1 MTTIEFF
8 HDAVCGWC
16 YLLSPRLRIIAAKYP
31 VKIVHRAFVLQYNES
46 DMITRF
52 GSLRQAKQEILQHWA
67 QCQQYAEQPELINI
81 EGMRA
86 ASFDYPTGYLAA
98 LYAKAIEQHCGQMAH
113 WHFFDAVQRAHLYEA
128 QNIADPQVLNAIT
141 NTLACTYDIP
151 YASIIASVHSSK
163 VIKAVTN
170 DNLRAEAFGIRTIP
184 SLLINGRKSVSQT
197 LSLEQLESLVIS
209 SLSANLVE
217 DEL

>member
-31 VKIVHRAFVLQYNES
+31 VKIVHRAFVLQRDES
-46 DMITRF
+46 DMIARF
-52 GSLRQAKQEILQHWA
+52 GSLQQAKQEILQHWE

-81 EGMRA
+81 ERMRA

-98 LYAKAIEQHCGQMAH
+98 RYAKAFEQHCGQKAH
-113 WHFFDAVQRAHLYEA
+113 WQFFDAVQRAHLYEA
-128 QNIADPQVLNAIT
+128 QNIAEPQVLNGIA
-141 NTLACTYDIP
+141 N
-151 YASIIASVHSSK
+151 SIANAHGIAYLSILDSVVSND
-163 VIKAVTN
+163 VIKAVTD

-184 SLLINGRKSVSQT
+184 SLLINGKKTVSQT
-197 LSLEQLESLVIS
+197 LSLEQLELLVQSNIHPQF
-209 SLSANLVE
+209 AEE
-217 DEL
+217 DV